1 MRTLDTVNT
10 RRCWLLTCLSALLVA
25 CGGGGGAAVATPTP
39 GGTGTG
45 IGTGTGTGTTPAPLP
60 PGWVRLADLP
70 EGLAKFGVAAVD
82 GQIHVVGGYDT
93 RRSSYGYDIASN
105 RWAAGVPLPRGSD
118 NLAAV
123 AAGGRVLAIG
133 GEAGTALQVLDPA
146 ARTWAAGPSL
156 PGVRFASAAARVGAR
171 VHVVGGWNADN
182 NASASLDS
190 QAVFDLDRQ
199 AWGTGPALSTAR
211 NAAGAAV
218 IDDRLYVVGGRS
230 PGIRASD
237 QRSLGSMEVL
247 VPGAAAWAAAPSM
260 PTPRAGLAVVA
271 LGGQLYALGGETT
284 PGGVSD
290 AVERFDPASGQWT
303 TLPAMPLRSHG
314 LGAVVVGDSIYVLG
328 GFTGPSDAVGT
339 ESAALYRYTPPV
351 SLSVLM
357 MGNSHTGLNELPQRL
372 QAQLQARWPGRVV
385 SVTVAPGWMFL
396 DDRLADAASMALLGG
411 QRWQAVVLQAQRY
424 SSSGQFTYSTVEA
437 QALVRRAR
445 AQGAVPV
452 LFPEWP
458 RRGVDETARIEGLH
472 QSIAQAE
479 PACVAPVATAFDVAR
494 SRQPGL
500 VLHADD
506 GNHSSPAGADLAAR
520 VLAATIAGGVSPV
533 PAGTGGMPA
542 DVDPAV
548 RVLLQQAADEAM
560 RQSPARRWCPADPVL

>member
-1 MRTLDTVNT
+1 M
-10 RRCWLLTCLSALLVA
+10 LTGLSALLVA
-25 CGGGGGAAVATPTP
+25 CGGGGGTAVATPATPATP
-39 GGTGTG
+39 GVTDPGP
-45 IGTGTGTGTTPAPLP
+45 TPTVLP
-60 PGWVRLADLP
+60 PGWTRLADLP
-70 EGLAKFGVAAVD
+70 VGLARFGVAAVD

-93 RRSSYGYDIASN
+93 RRSSYVYDIASN
-105 RWAAGVPLPRGSD
+105 TWTAGPALPRGTD
-118 NLAAV
+118 NVAAV
-123 AAGGRVLAIG
+123 SAGGRVLAIG
-133 GEAGTALQVLDPA
+133 GEAGTALQVLDTA
-146 ARTWAAGPSL
+146 SRVWSAGPSL

-182 NASASLDS
+182 SASASLAS
-190 QAVFDLDRQ
+190 QVVLDLDRQ
-199 AWGTGPALSTAR
+199 TWGSGPALATAR

-230 PGIRASD
+230 PGIRAND

-247 VPGAAAWAAAPSM
+247 SPGAAAWVAAPAL

-271 LGGQLYALGGETT
+271 LGGHLYALGGEAT

-290 AVERFDPASGQWT
+290 AVERFDPASGQWSA
-303 TLPAMPLRSHG
+303 LPAMPLRSHG
-314 LGAVVVGDSIYVLG
+314 LGAVAVGGSIYVMG
-328 GFTGPSDAVGT
+328 GFTAPADAVGT
-339 ESAALYRYTPPV
+339 ESAALYRYTPPPTV
-351 SLSVLM
+351 SVLM
-357 MGNSHTGLNELPQRL
+357 MGNSHTGLNALPQRL
-372 QAQLQARWPGRVV
+372 QAHLQARLPGRAV
-385 SVTVAPGWMFL
+385 SVTVAPGWLFL
-396 DDRLADAASMALLGG
+396 DERPADAATMALLDG

-424 SSSGQFTYSTVEA
+424 SSSGLFTYSTAEA
-437 QALVRRAR
+437 QWLIRRAR

-479 PACVAPVATAFDVAR
+479 PACVAPVATAFDAAR

-520 VLAATIAGGVSPV
+520 VLAATIAGGVQPV
-533 PAGTGGMPA
+533 AAGAAGEPA
-542 DVDPAV
+542 DIDPAL
-548 RVLLQQAADEAM
+548 RALLQRASDEAM
-560 RQSPARRWCPADPVL
+560 RQWPARRWCPGDAVL

>member
-1 MRTLDTVNT
+1 M
-10 RRCWLLTCLSALLVA
+10 SALLVA
-25 CGGGGGAAVATPTP
+25 CGGGGGGAAVATPATP
-39 GGTGTG
+39 TTGDAGTGA
-45 IGTGTGTGTTPAPLP
+45 TPTPLP

-70 EGLAKFGVAAVD
+70 VGLAKFGVAAVG

-93 RRSSYGYDIASN
+93 RRVSYVYDIASN
-105 RWAAGVPLPRGSD
+105 TWTAGPPLLRGTD
-118 NLAAV
+118 NVAAV

-146 ARTWAAGPSL
+146 SRTWTAGPPL
-156 PGVRFASAAARVGAR
+156 PGVRFASAAAVVGAR

-182 NASASLDS
+182 SASASLAS
-190 QAVFDLDRQ
+190 QAVLDLDRQ
-199 AWGTGPALSTAR
+199 TWGTGPALATAR

-237 QRSLGSMEVL
+237 QRSLGSMEML
-247 VPGAAAWAAAPSM
+247 APGAAGWVAAPPL
-260 PTPRAGLAVVA
+260 PTARAGLAVVA
-271 LGGQLYALGGETT
+271 LGGQLYALGGEAT

-290 AVERFDPASGQWT
+290 AVERFDPASGQWSV
-303 TLPAMPLRSHG
+303 LPAMPLRSHG
-314 LGAVVVGDSIYVLG
+314 LGAVVVGGSIYVMG

-339 ESAALYRYTPPV
+339 ESAALYRYTPPPTV
-351 SLSVLM
+351 SVLM
-357 MGNSHTGLNELPQRL
+357 MGNSHTGLNALPQRL
-372 QAQLQARWPGRVV
+372 QAHLQARLPGRAV
-385 SVTVAPGWMFL
+385 SVTEAPGWLFL
-396 DDRLADAASMALLGG
+396 DERQADAASMALLGG

-424 SSSGQFTYSTVEA
+424 SSSGQFTYATVEA
-437 QALVRRAR
+437 QALIRQAR

-458 RRGVDETARIEGLH
+458 RRGVDETSRIEGLH
-472 QSIAQAE
+472 QSIAQAQ
-479 PACVAPVATAFDVAR
+479 PACVAPVAAAFDVAR
-494 SRQPGL
+494 ARQPGL

-520 VLAATIAGGVSPV
+520 VLAATIAGGVLPV
-533 PAGTGGMPA
+533 TDGAAGEPA
-542 DVDPAV
+542 DVDPTVRAV
-548 RVLLQQAADEAM
+548 LQQAADEAM